1 MSKFDPKI
9 YLDPSLSKKILAS
22 IRDKKKINFKLL
34 KITHLKKKIEDLEK
48 KFKLKLNNN
57 LKSNYKNYL
66 FWQLVQEEYGLENLD
81 IKKKMTGNKKNEVNV
96 NFTYFIKFLGFNPS
110 LLSLLIFSKE
120 IKKFMEKN
128 NFFESLQNKIDL
140 ENISTSERINFINLL
155 EKKELNLV
163 TPLCPDYEH
172 VKIGNNLYKYTFKK
186 LGNGLGMMGIRFQS
200 IYSDLL
206 KLFTKEKTKLNIH
219 LLYGDFEGFNTLNC
233 KRLKE
238 TEASFLKKIDQSSQK
253 LSKKINYKKTCSAV
267 VKELA
272 DKKKWKAGV
281 KKNIQIIKNKMK
293 KDLEFRIKVLEI
305 AESRAHLYASWFPT
319 LDKRKYLDISIEQGA
334 EYTTMGDLFFKNY
347 KNLCVLAFDHSKMK
361 IFYTLNNSFP
371 VLYGKRRY

>member
-1 MSKFDPKI
+1 MSKFDTKI
-9 YLDPSLSKKILAS
+9 YLDPSLSKTILTL

-34 KITHLKKKIEDLEK
+34 KVTHLKRRIEDLEK
-48 KFKLKLNNN
+48 KFRLKLKNN
-57 LKSNYKNYL
+57 LRSNYKNYL

-81 IKKKMTGNKKNEVNV
+81 IKKKNSVNKKNEVNV
-96 NFTYFIKFLGFNPS
+96 NFSYFIKFLGFNPS

-120 IKKFMEKN
+120 IKKFVKHN

-140 ENISTSERINFINLL
+140 ENISTSERIKFINLL

-186 LGNGLGMMGIRFQS
+186 LGNGLGMMGTRFQS
-200 IYSDLL
+200 IYLDLF
-206 KLFTKEKTKLNIH
+206 KLFTQEKAKLNMH
-219 LLYGDFEGFNTLNC
+219 LLYGDFEGFSKLNC
-233 KRLKE
+233 RRLKE

-267 VKELA
+267 VKELSN
-272 DKKKWKAGV
+272 KKKWKMGV

-293 KDLEFRIKVLEI
+293 KDLEFRSKVLEI
-305 AESRAHLYASWFPT
+305 AESRTHLYASWFPS
-319 LDKRKYLDISIEQGA
+319 LDKNKYLDISIEQGA
-334 EYTTMGDLFFKNY
+334 EYTTMGDLFFKKY